1 MFAGGTGVVAAFNIR
16 ISYICAMTKAIIQE
30 ALAELPDEFSLDDL
44 MERLILLQSF
54 EQGRQQYRDGRMLT
68 QEEVGKRLERW
79 LN

>member
-1 MFAGGTGVVAAFNIR
+1 
-16 ISYICAMTKAIIQE
+16 MTKAIIQE

-54 EQGRQQYRDGRMLT
+54 EQGRQQYRDGRTLA
-68 QEEVGKRLERW
+68 QDEVGKRLERW

>member
-1 MFAGGTGVVAAFNIR
+1 
-16 ISYICAMTKAIIQE
+16 MTKAIIQE

-54 EQGRQQYRDGRMLT
+54 EQGRQQYREGRVFT
-68 QEEVGKRLERW
+68 HEEVGKKLEKW

>member
-1 MFAGGTGVVAAFNIR
+1 
-16 ISYICAMTKAIIQE
+16 MTKAIIQE

-44 MERLILLQSF
+44 MERLILLESF

-79 LN
+79 LK

>member
-1 MFAGGTGVVAAFNIR
+1 
-16 ISYICAMTKAIIQE
+16 MTKAIIQE

-79 LN
+79 LK